1 MPVHY
6 LDGVVTANA
15 LAYRKIF
22 DMTQATP
29 NLGEDE
35 LPLSQ
40 IGPLAIVATTENGY
54 QQARMFAALAEADRP
69 VKFSA
74 SSTWRGNGW
83 IRAPTRSTRPE
94 LQRTL
99 GNIAHSSLSPGL
111 SPCPS
116 RGGEIWPTRA
126 A

>member
-69 VKFSA
+69 VKIFRELHLARQWLDS
-74 SSTWRGNGW
+74 
-83 IRAPTRSTRPE
+83 RPHP
-94 LQRTL
+94 QPK
-99 GNIAHSSLSPGL
+99 A
-111 SPCPS
+111 
-116 RGGEIWPTRA
+116 
-126 A
+126 